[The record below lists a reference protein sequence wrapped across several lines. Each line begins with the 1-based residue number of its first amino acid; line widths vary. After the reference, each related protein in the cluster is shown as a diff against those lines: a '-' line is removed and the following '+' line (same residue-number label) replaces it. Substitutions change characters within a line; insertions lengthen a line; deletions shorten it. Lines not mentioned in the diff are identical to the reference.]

1 MEWILKEVQEG
12 ILTTIFAAWK
22 LDSHHQKMMKKNK
35 TIHVVAEA
43 FFKKATKLR
52 IPVPEDVAALRFYS
66 KEEDKPIFKEIA
78 DKKI

>member
-1 MEWILKEVQEG
+1 
-12 ILTTIFAAWK
+12 
-22 LDSHHQKMMKKNK
+22 MMKKNK